1 MAVDRPACAAYK
13 EELDRHLPPEY
24 SQVVYSPLHNDSPEL
39 KKFYISEE
47 GEKKV
52 RKDFLKKGSLPK
64 ILIVT
69 QKLLTG
75 FDAPILYCMY
85 LDKPMRDHVLLQ
97 AIARVNRPHED
108 EEGLTKPCGFVL
120 DFVAY
125 SRSWK
130 RRSPLT
136 QMLSLR

>member
-1 MAVDRPACAAYK
+1 
-13 EELDRHLPPEY
+13 
-24 SQVVYSPLHNDSPEL
+24 VVYSPLHNDSPEL

-75 FDAPILYCMY
+75 FDAPILY
-85 LDKPMRDHVLLQ
+85 LHVPGQ
-97 AIARVNRPHED
+97 AHA
-108 EEGLTKPCGFVL
+108 
-120 DFVAY
+120 
-125 SRSWK
+125 
-130 RRSPLT
+130 
-136 QMLSLR
+136 